1 MYKVNASKSKKSV
14 IGTTITVIMVCL
26 VSLLP
31 LAYSQNINPSLFPI
45 DSSPYGV
52 SNADFSIKWWKWLME
67 IPQDQNP
74 ANDPTGAHCA
84 INQNEANVWFITG
97 TLSGSAERTCNI
109 PAGKALF
116 LGDGIECS
124 TIENPEA
131 KTDDQLQKC
140 ATDGLQAV
148 RDPTSLKASI
158 DGVPLKNLD
167 QYRVKSQAFDVTFP
181 AHNIW
186 GVKGGPTRSAADT
199 YIVFLKPLPPG
210 KHVFTFSASS
220 PVTPPSLLKPNP
232 EPPHALAIK
241 YNLIVGK

>member
-1 MYKVNASKSKKSV
+1 MKSV
-14 IGTTITVIMVCL
+14 ICTTVTLIIICL

-31 LAYSQNINPSLFPI
+31 LAYSQNVNPSLFPI

-52 SNADFSIKWWKWLME
+52 SNADWSAKWWKWLME

-84 INQNEANVWFITG
+84 INQNDTNVWFITG

-109 PAGKALF
+109 PAGRALF

-131 KTDDQLQKC
+131 KTDDLLKKC
-140 ATDGLQAV
+140 ATDGMKTF

-167 QYRVKSQAFDVTFP
+167 QYRVKSPVFDVTFP
-181 AHNIW
+181 ANNIW

-199 YIVFLKPLPPG
+199 YIIFLKPLSPG
-210 KHVFTFSASS
+210 RHVFTFSASS
-220 PVTPPSLLKPNP
+220 PVTPPSPLKPNP
-232 EPPHALAIK
+232 EPPHTLAIK